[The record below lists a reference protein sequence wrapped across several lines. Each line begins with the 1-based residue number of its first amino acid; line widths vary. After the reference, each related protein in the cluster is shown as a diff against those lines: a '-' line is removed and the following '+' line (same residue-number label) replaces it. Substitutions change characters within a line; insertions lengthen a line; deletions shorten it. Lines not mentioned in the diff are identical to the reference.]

1 MLARGGQ
8 VVQKASEI
16 DTVVFDKTGTLTSGE
31 FEIVEVLAGPG
42 RSEAQVL
49 ALGATAEAGSDH
61 PLAKVIVR
69 SATWTRGSLWEHPR
83 TPGSFRGGAPNVVYG
98 GQVLRA
104 GNEAFLQR
112 TASTDFRDSLEAAD
126 RAGATPVL
134 IAEGSRFAGAILLR
148 DTPKPVLTTWSMRS
162 RTWGSRTSSF

>member
-1 MLARGGQ
+1 MVAAIGGLARRGLLARGGQ
-8 VVQKASEI
+8 VVQNASEI

-69 SATWTRGSLWEHPR
+69 SATDKGIAVGTPQDARIVPGRG
-83 TPGSFRGGAPNVVYG
+83 AQCV
-98 GQVLRA
+98 
-104 GNEAFLQR
+104 
-112 TASTDFRDSLEAAD
+112 
-126 RAGATPVL
+126 
-134 IAEGSRFAGAILLR
+134 
-148 DTPKPVLTTWSMRS
+148 
-162 RTWGSRTSSF
+162 